1 MANMQKKMA
10 AALAAV
16 NTYLAMEESAAAG
29 QQPPDVRQ
37 PPEVQQ
43 SAWSQSGR
51 QEMMT
56 MSQLIQMRT
65 FANFR

>member
-16 NTYLAMEESAAAG
+16 NAYLAMEESAAAG
-29 QQPPDVRQ
+29 QQLQAVRK

-43 SAWSQSGR
+43 SAWAQSGR

-56 MSQLIQMRT
+56 MSQLIQLRT